1 MTERKRGRSPLGRP
15 AAALPWLKEACSAL
29 TWSQS
34 GSTNQV
40 IACANV
46 AQPSPAQPSRWACA
60 WFGPMPGLDGIADML
75 WAVVPKDR
83 LRRELSAN
91 TACAGLPWEGC
102 QCDSHCCQRSTTG
115 SAPARSTPAR
125 SPPAGD
131 LGERPWGEG
140 SPSESPGMLL
150 SARPLMAR
158 LRVLGCSDGGKTG
171 RGQRRRTWAFLL
183 PGALCLLQGWKEP
196 LSLPGMR

>member
-1 MTERKRGRSPLGRP
+1 M
-15 AAALPWLKEACSAL
+15 KEACSAL

-40 IACANV
+40 TARASV
-46 AQPSPAQPSRWACA
+46 AKPSPAQPSRWACA
-60 WFGPMPGLDGIADML
+60 CVGPVPGLDGIADML
-75 WAVVPKDR
+75 RAVVPKDR

-91 TACAGLPWEGC
+91 TACAGLPREGC
-102 QCDSHCCQRSTTG
+102 QYDSHCCQRSTAG
-115 SAPARSTPAR
+115 SAPAR

-150 SARPLMAR
+150 SARPLMALLL
-158 LRVLGCSDGGKTG
+158 LRVLGSSDGGKTG
-171 RGQRRRTWAFLL
+171 CGQMRRTCVFLL